1 MFTTFLTLIF
11 LPTVELTG
19 LRDCYKFERKKKPVR
34 SKRESTSN
42 GINNKNGTLG
52 PNQSHISRLKY
63 HTCSDESS
71 DEELI
76 TCGHKENT
84 FTGANP
90 NPKSSKRIDFILY
103 KLRDKLSND
112 SFFGDCSASD
122 SCSSSSAPFS
132 SISAYACR
140 PVPLKINAKDTDGL
154 SYSDHQP
161 VAAYLKILKADLHD
175 QTIPEANGGAG
186 GVSELNG
193 SEMTSEQSTSGS
205 KLNKSNNNNKSG
217 AKLKSNGGGSGQWS
231 SLVAKGSSNSNSN
244 YGLHSGLKLSPL
256 LHDIESLLSDFI
268 NNSTMTKHVLTTGLV
283 FLGAVILLAIVY
295 FAFDLTAIEMV
306 LISIILLIVCLF
318 GLSLRFFTHRHEIN
332 AVKAILNDIARKKSF
347 GTEYGLLA
355 SE

>member
-1 MFTTFLTLIF
+1 M
-11 LPTVELTG
+11 
-19 LRDCYKFERKKKPVR
+19 
-34 SKRESTSN
+34 
-42 GINNKNGTLG
+42 
-52 PNQSHISRLKY
+52 
-63 HTCSDESS
+63 
-71 DEELI
+71 I

-112 SFFGDCSASD
+112 SFFGDCSAFASD
-122 SCSSSSAPFS
+122 SCSSSSAAFS

-161 VAAYLKILKADLHD
+161 VAAYLKIFKADLHD
-175 QTIPEANGGAG
+175 QTIPEANGNGG
-186 GVSELNG
+186 GVGSELTE
-193 SEMTSEQSTSGS
+193 SEMTSEQPSSNS
-205 KLNKSNNNNKSG
+205 KLNKSNNNNNKSSG
-217 AKLKSNGGGSGQWS
+217 KLKSNGGGSGQWS
-231 SLVAKGSSNSNSN
+231 SLVAKGSSNSSSN
-244 YGLHSGLKLSPL
+244 YGLHNHSGLKLSPL

-283 FLGAVILLAIVY
+283 FLGAIILLAIVY
-295 FAFDLTAIEMV
+295 FAFDFTAIEMV
-306 LISIILLIVCLF
+306 LISIILLIVCMF